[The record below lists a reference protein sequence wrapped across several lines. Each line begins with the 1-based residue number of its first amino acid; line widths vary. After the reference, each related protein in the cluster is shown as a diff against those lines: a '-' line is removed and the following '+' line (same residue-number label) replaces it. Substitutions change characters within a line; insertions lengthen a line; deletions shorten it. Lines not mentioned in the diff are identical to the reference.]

1 MPQLKKLSILLKE
14 IGEIGSRNEKMKK
27 LQDLRSIPAAMVI
40 LKTIYDER
48 IKFGLPE
55 GSPPY
60 KEAEDM
66 IDDHGGLYRDYR
78 KLKYFFDHPQ
88 NTVKPLRRE
97 SLFIEM
103 LESLNPDDAKF
114 LLDIK
119 ENKPIKGITLKTVSA
134 ALPELFK

>member
-1 MPQLKKLSILLKE
+1 
-14 IGEIGSRNEKMKK
+14 
-27 LQDLRSIPAAMVI
+27 
-40 LKTIYDER
+40 
-48 IKFGLPE
+48 LPE

-66 IDDHGGLYRDYR
+66 IDDHGGLYREYR

-88 NTVKPLRRE
+88 NAVKRNRRE
-97 SLFIEM
+97 SLFIEL
-103 LESLNPDDAKF
+103 LESLNGDDAKF

-119 ENKPIKGITLKTVSA
+119 DNKPIKGITLKTVSE